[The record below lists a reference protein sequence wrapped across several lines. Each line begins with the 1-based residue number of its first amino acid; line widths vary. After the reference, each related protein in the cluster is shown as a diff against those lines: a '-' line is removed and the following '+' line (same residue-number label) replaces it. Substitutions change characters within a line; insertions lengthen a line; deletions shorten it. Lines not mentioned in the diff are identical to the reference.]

1 MAAPPPLT
9 GVPLGEE
16 FLGWPPA
23 SVRKRSESQ
32 LCKKNP
38 DGFSTLTGPLLET
51 SFGLEHSRQP
61 FTQVTDCWTSISCLS
76 RIEYDEFKYS
86 LRKTPSPLYSLHVQ
100 FSLNIYMHFIIW
112 GGAFKTALKLLVKLN
127 FQHWKLRPY
136 FDYRKLLC
144 GNKCFSGN

>member
-1 MAAPPPLT
+1 MFCCLTVSCIYVVTFRCWYLQISLLIPFPVWMPPFHQVLPTFKSFGHGLQSREGLITGARVTPQWLPPPPLT
-9 GVPLGEE
+9 GVPFGEE

-61 FTQVTDCWTSISCLS
+61 FTQVTDC
-76 RIEYDEFKYS
+76 
-86 LRKTPSPLYSLHVQ
+86 
-100 FSLNIYMHFIIW
+100 
-112 GGAFKTALKLLVKLN
+112 
-127 FQHWKLRPY
+127 
-136 FDYRKLLC
+136 
-144 GNKCFSGN
+144 